1 MIENDSH
8 SKVRTVVFKLETN
21 IMLNNPNFIVMDVEK
36 FPIVTMKIFPETL
49 EDANN
54 WIAEMNVVLNE
65 EQKFVLVYPSINKK
79 EKEHKK
85 EDMEG
90 MKAVRRW
97 LKEGKALLSEYCAGM
112 IMTANPQKEDKEQL
126 MPLSSVISAVYGVP
140 VFVAETL
147 DASYVKA
154 NELVE

>member
-1 MIENDSH
+1 
-8 SKVRTVVFKLETN
+8 
-21 IMLNNPNFIVMDVEK
+21 MLNNKNFVVMDVEQ
-36 FPIVTMKIFPETL
+36 FPVITMKIFPETL

-54 WIAEMNVVLNE
+54 WIAEMDVVLNE
-65 EQKFVLVYPSINKK
+65 KRKFVLVYPSINKK
-79 EKEHKK
+79 NKEHKK

-112 IMTANPQKEDKEQL
+112 IMTADPQKNDKEQL
-126 MPLSSVISAVYGVP
+126 VQLSSVISAVYGVS

-147 DASYVKA
+147 DGSYIQA
-154 NELVE
+154 DELMK

>member
-1 MIENDSH
+1 
-8 SKVRTVVFKLETN
+8 
-21 IMLNNPNFIVMDVEK
+21 MLNNKKFVVMNVEQ
-36 FPIVTMKIFPETL
+36 FPVITMRVFPETL

-54 WIAEMNVVLNE
+54 WTAEMDVVLSE
-65 EQKFVLVYPSINKK
+65 KRKFVLVYPSINKK
-79 EKEHKK
+79 DKEHKK

-112 IMTANPQKEDKEQL
+112 IMTADPQKNDKEQL
-126 MPLSSVISAVYGVP
+126 VQLSSVISAVYGVS

-147 DASYVKA
+147 DKSYIQA
-154 NELVE
+154 NELVK

>member
-1 MIENDSH
+1 
-8 SKVRTVVFKLETN
+8 
-21 IMLNNPNFIVMDVEK
+21 MLNNKNFVVMDVEQ
-36 FPIVTMKIFPETL
+36 FPVITMKIFPETL

-54 WIAEMNVVLNE
+54 WIAEMDVVLNE
-65 EQKFVLVYPSINKK
+65 KRKFVLVYPSINKK
-79 EKEHKK
+79 DKEHKK

-112 IMTANPQKEDKEQL
+112 IMTADPQKNDKEQL
-126 MPLSSVISAVYGVP
+126 VQLSSVISAVYGVS

-147 DASYVKA
+147 DGSYIQA
-154 NELVE
+154 DELMK

>member
-1 MIENDSH
+1 
-8 SKVRTVVFKLETN
+8 
-21 IMLNNPNFIVMDVEK
+21 MLNNKNFVVMDVEQ
-36 FPIVTMKIFPETL
+36 FPVITMKIFPETL

-54 WIAEMNVVLNE
+54 WIAEMDVVLNE
-65 EQKFVLVYPSINKK
+65 KRKFVLVYPSIYKK
-79 EKEHKK
+79 DKEHKK

-112 IMTANPQKEDKEQL
+112 IMTADPQKNDKEQL
-126 MPLSSVISAVYGVP
+126 VQLSSVISAVYGVS

-147 DASYVKA
+147 DGSYIQA
-154 NELVE
+154 NELLK

>member
-97 LKEGKALLSEYCAGM
+97 LKE
-112 IMTANPQKEDKEQL
+112 
-126 MPLSSVISAVYGVP
+126 
-140 VFVAETL
+140 
-147 DASYVKA
+147 
-154 NELVE
+154 

>member
-1 MIENDSH
+1 
-8 SKVRTVVFKLETN
+8 
-21 IMLNNPNFIVMDVEK
+21 MLNNKTFTVMDVEQ
-36 FPIVTMKIFPETL
+36 FPVITMKIFPETL

-54 WIAEMNVVLNE
+54 WTAEMDIVLNE
-65 EQKFVLVYPSINKK
+65 KIKFVLVYPSINKK
-79 EKEHKK
+79 DKEHKK

-112 IMTANPQKEDKEQL
+112 IMAADLQKNDKEQL
-126 MPLSSVISAVYGVP
+126 VQLSSVISAVYGVP

-147 DASYVKA
+147 VESYIQA
-154 NELVE
+154 NDLLK

>member
-1 MIENDSH
+1 
-8 SKVRTVVFKLETN
+8 
-21 IMLNNPNFIVMDVEK
+21 MLNNKNFVVMDVEQ
-36 FPIVTMKIFPETL
+36 FPVITMKIFPETL

-54 WIAEMNVVLNE
+54 WIAEMDVVLNE
-65 EQKFVLVYPSINKK
+65 KRKFVLVYPSINKK
-79 EKEHKK
+79 DKEHKK

-112 IMTANPQKEDKEQL
+112 IMTADPQKNDKEQL
-126 MPLSSVISAVYGVP
+126 VQLSSVISAVYGVS

-147 DASYVKA
+147 DGSYIQA
-154 NELVE
+154 NELLK

>member
-1 MIENDSH
+1 
-8 SKVRTVVFKLETN
+8 
-21 IMLNNPNFIVMDVEK
+21 MLNNKNFTVMDVEQ
-36 FPIVTMKIFPETL
+36 FPVITMKIFPETL

-54 WIAEMNVVLNE
+54 WTAEMDIVLNE
-65 EQKFVLVYPSINKK
+65 KRKFVLVYPSFNKK
-79 EKEHKK
+79 DKEHKK

-112 IMTANPQKEDKEQL
+112 VMTADPQKNDKEQL
-126 MPLSSVISAVYGVP
+126 VQLSSVISAVYGVP

-147 DASYVKA
+147 GESYIQA
-154 NELVE
+154 NELVK

>member
-1 MIENDSH
+1 
-8 SKVRTVVFKLETN
+8 
-21 IMLNNPNFIVMDVEK
+21 MLNNKTFTVMDVEQ
-36 FPIVTMKIFPETL
+36 FPVITMKIFPETL

-54 WIAEMNVVLNE
+54 WTAEMDIVLNKKR
-65 EQKFVLVYPSINKK
+65 KFVLVYPSINKK
-79 EKEHKK
+79 DKEHKK

-112 IMTANPQKEDKEQL
+112 IMTADLQKNDKEQL
-126 MPLSSVISAVYGVP
+126 VQLSSVISAVYGVP

-147 DASYVKA
+147 VESYIQA
-154 NELVE
+154 NDLLK

>member
-1 MIENDSH
+1 
-8 SKVRTVVFKLETN
+8 
-21 IMLNNPNFIVMDVEK
+21 MLNNKTFTVMGIEQ
-36 FPIVTMKIFPETL
+36 FPVITMKIFPETL

-54 WIAEMNVVLNE
+54 WTAEMDIVLNE
-65 EQKFVLVYPSINKK
+65 KRKFVLVYPSINKK
-79 EKEHKK
+79 DKEHKK

-112 IMTANPQKEDKEQL
+112 IMTADPQKNDKEQL
-126 MPLSSVISAVYGVP
+126 VQLSSVISAVYGVS

-147 DASYVKA
+147 DDSYIQA
-154 NELVE
+154 NELVK

>member
-1 MIENDSH
+1 
-8 SKVRTVVFKLETN
+8 
-21 IMLNNPNFIVMDVEK
+21 MLNNKNFVVMDVEQ
-36 FPIVTMKIFPETL
+36 FPVITMKIFPETL

-54 WIAEMNVVLNE
+54 WIAEMDVVLNE
-65 EQKFVLVYPSINKK
+65 KRKFALVYPSINKK
-79 EKEHKK
+79 DKEHKK

-112 IMTANPQKEDKEQL
+112 IMTADPQKNDKEQL
-126 MPLSSVISAVYGVP
+126 VQLSSVISAVYGVS

-147 DASYVKA
+147 DGSYIQA
-154 NELVE
+154 DELMK